1 MVSVGQWQDDTQ
13 TCADLR
19 TISSYPSPDTDLNT
33 NAQAYPD
40 TDTDPHSHADRYP
53 LTYPSPDTDSN
64 TNAQAYPDTDPHSH
78 ADRYPLTYP
87 DATGRSWGTGRRF
100 DSSGSGD
107 CD

>member
-1 MVSVGQWQDDTQ
+1 MVEVGQWQDDTQ

-33 NAQAYPD
+33 NAQAYTY
-40 TDTDPHSHADRYP
+40 TDTH
-53 LTYPSPDTDSN
+53 N
-64 TNAQAYPDTDPHSH
+64 H